1 MAGSNKATIG
11 IIAPKV
17 TMVTSKEAAEEH
29 LTGVLI
35 QDRWPLGLT

>member
-1 MAGSNKATIG
+1 MAGSNKAAVG
-11 IIAPKV
+11 ITPKV

-29 LTGVLI
+29 LTGGLI